1 MISNYRLDRKEDFFN
16 LLEDVRH
23 LFDIDSIAIYSGAD
37 LMPYINIGINVD
49 KDKSFID
56 IDKDGFLKEMW
67 ESFDAM
73 FDWGDCDFFDSDKC
87 KLFAEWL
94 KKRLSKSISDDVR
107 KIYSVMYD
115 YALKAIKNGTG
126 LYFDF

>member
-1 MISNYRLDRKEDFFN
+1 MWIRVALNKESVKISDAGNKYIDGDYMEEYYFEKE
-16 LLEDVRH
+16 
-23 LFDIDSIAIYSGAD
+23 IASQ
-37 LMPYINIGINVD
+37 L
-49 KDKSFID
+49 
-56 IDKDGFLKEMW
+56 DKDGFLKEMW